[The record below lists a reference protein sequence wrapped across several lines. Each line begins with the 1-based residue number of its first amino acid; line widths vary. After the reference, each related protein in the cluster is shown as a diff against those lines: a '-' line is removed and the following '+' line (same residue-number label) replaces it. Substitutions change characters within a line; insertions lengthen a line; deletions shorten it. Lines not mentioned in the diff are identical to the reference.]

1 MKHSVVK
8 IPTAADDVALK
19 HHKGAHHFIAT
30 SSIAILL
37 ADLLDSRIFSLFS
50 LCQTRDKNLTT

>member
-8 IPTAADDVALK
+8 IPTGADDVALK
-19 HHKGAHHFIAT
+19 HHKGAHHSIVA

-50 LCQTRDKNLTT
+50 LCQTKERR